1 MLSITRRFAYFMIFF
16 FAMACQSKQHQS
28 LEVKGSISHT
38 DLLATQYPGSIENGN
53 IRLSLNEISF
63 GSDNP
68 PVRIDTFTLHAGD
81 SSFVLKGKTSHIS
94 MYSLEIEN
102 GPIIPLVNDEAEM
115 TVNLD
120 FSQKDKFYNVSGSEA
135 SASLQQ
141 FISDYADKS
150 HAINESLTVL
160 DSLKRLNAGD
170 SVLLEA
176 TSSKNKAIDNLNS
189 YLENYLGNA
198 KQAIVA
204 SFALGRAAQT
214 LPQASFEK
222 SLNSLAQKF
231 PADPSITAI
240 KSQYENFRK
249 QSEDLEKERQAKSL
263 VGKQAPELSL
273 PDVNG
278 KEVALSSFRGKYVLV
293 DFWASWCRPCRDEN
307 PNVVEAY
314 NKFKNKNF
322 TILGVSLDR
331 KKEDWLQAIKDD
343 QLNWTQV
350 SDLAFW
356 NSKAVSTFNFDGIPF
371 NVLID
376 PQGKVIAESLRGEE
390 LQAKLSEVLQ

>member
-16 FAMACQSKQHQS
+16 LAMACQSKQHQS
-28 LEVKGSISHT
+28 LEVKGNITHT
-38 DLLATQYPGSIENGN
+38 DLLATQYPGSVENGN

-115 TVNLD
+115 TVSLD
-120 FSQKDKFYNVSGSEA
+120 FSQKDKFYSVSGSEA

-150 HAINESLTVL
+150 HAINESLSVL

-176 TSSKNKAIDNLNS
+176 TSRKNKAIDNLNA
-189 YLENYLGNA
+189 YLENFLSNA

-222 SLNSLAQKF
+222 SLNGLAQKF
-231 PADPSITAI
+231 PADPSISAI

-278 KEVALSSFRGKYVLV
+278 KEVSLSSFRGKYVLV

-331 KKEDWLQAIKDD
+331 KREDWLEAIKDD

-390 LQAKLSEVLQ
+390 LQAKLAEVLQ